1 MDIIFYF
8 YILPII
14 ISSILL
20 YVITDDDS
28 PMTLGEFLNEFKYL
42 LIPIISI
49 FVIIVVTSILI
60 GRIYSNSRVGKYI
73 STKWDKLMNIKI
85 K

>member
-1 MDIIFYF
+1 MGIIFYF

-20 YVITDDDS
+20 YVVYDDDS
-28 PMTLGEFLNEFKYL
+28 PMTLGKFLNRFKYM
-42 LIPIISI
+42 LIPCISI
-49 FVIIVVTSILI
+49 VVIITYIFISIGSLHSI
-60 GRIYSNSRVGKYI
+60 SRMSKYI